1 MRNEPSQTFWVS
13 SNSGST
19 ILYTNEMKYSMTTG
33 MTKNSTKDRY
43 RHTHVALV
51 ELGRQRG

>member
-33 MTKNSTKDRY
+33 MTKNSTKVRY